1 MRSYL
6 SKPNCLYKQGFIDL
20 SFILH
25 AVKCHAASRPRKVP
39 ANPTTTDVT
48 KNRFSN
54 MPTNSEAP
62 YKWIVNNAAYNFDSS
77 TASVYK
83 RHLPMP
89 IMK

>member
-1 MRSYL
+1 
-6 SKPNCLYKQGFIDL
+6 
-20 SFILH
+20 
-25 AVKCHAASRPRKVP
+25 
-39 ANPTTTDVT
+39 
-48 KNRFSN
+48 